1 MTAAQ
6 QKTHNGQSSPFP
18 RADSPEIRDAL
29 EEAGSWYFDADRG
42 GLKAFALSLD
52 SCAPGGIA
60 RTFAAL
66 DLAAYDTATCQLAVW
81 LFDRAMPL
89 QQKKRLPAAPRKRQH
104 KRRQKRQK
112 TGQGAAP
119 RALWPSSERCA
130 PSCL

>member
-6 QKTHNGQSSPFP
+6 QKTHSDKPLSFP
-18 RADSPEIRDAL
+18 QTASPEIRDAL
-29 EEAGSWYFDADRG
+29 EEAGGWYFDADRG
-42 GLKAFALSLD
+42 ALKAFALSLD
-52 SCAPGGIA
+52 ACAPDGIA
-60 RTFAAL
+60 RLFAAL
-66 DLAAYDTATCQLAVW
+66 DLASYDAATCRLAVW

-89 QQKKRLPAAPRKRQH
+89 QQKKRLPAAPRKRQQ

-112 TGQGAAP
+112 TGQGAPP